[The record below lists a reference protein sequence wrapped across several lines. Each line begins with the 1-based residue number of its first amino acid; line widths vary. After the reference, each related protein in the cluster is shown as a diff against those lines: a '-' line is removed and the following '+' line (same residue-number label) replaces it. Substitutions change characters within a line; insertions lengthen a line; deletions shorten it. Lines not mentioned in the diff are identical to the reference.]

1 MRNSRFLLLSLA
13 ASALVACK
21 EQSPGPGATAPP
33 DSSGAARS
41 LLVAPEIKSVRVLSQ
56 NWTDADARAYY
67 NTSQGSRMLPLV
79 WFLNL
84 EQENSTVPFNDAVNM
99 RALGYLPR
107 SKDGE
112 GNPFGLP
119 IGFAQDAESVGLT
132 CAACHTAQINFKGT
146 AWLIDGGPT
155 IANAQSMMTRLA
167 AALTAT
173 RDDAAKFD
181 RFAKAV
187 LGAGNSEAGKAALKT
202 SMEPVIRA
210 RSEYNARNF
219 PHEGQPGFGPGRID
233 AFDAIFNEVVVR
245 FAHVGNAKTQC
256 DAPVSYPFLW
266 DTPQH
271 DFVQWNGSAQNL
283 VINPLHIHP
292 IHIGAL
298 GRNIGEVLGVFADV
312 DTEKEMD
319 FPPGSYGSS
328 VKVKN
333 LDDLENLL
341 RNLWSPKWP
350 EAAFGKPDQKLVD
363 AGAVLFSK
371 HCAECHESINRTDPN
386 RKVTAI
392 MRDVHTDQSMARN
405 AATRTSESG
414 VFKNKIM
421 LIPAPHV
428 IAESEPVSTLLTFL
442 GQRTL
447 LGANFFPSD
456 AFAPMSEVK
465 VEINEG
471 SSKLLLSLSALDV
484 TDGKMKMARVK
495 SLKLWQAGRNPI
507 TRDGED
513 LKDLAQ
519 LLAQD
524 FEKVK
529 GEAEGTAAKLMID
542 DMKETPVM
550 FQYKGRP
557 MNGIWATAPYLHN
570 GSVPTLDD
578 LLKPASARK
587 ATFKLGSREFDPVKV
602 GYVDEGDF
610 IFDTK
615 ANPGNSNAGHEY
627 GETVFTDAE
636 RAQLIEYMKT
646 L

>member
-1 MRNSRFLLLSLA
+1 MRNSRFLLLSVA

-33 DSSGAARS
+33 DSSGSTRS
-41 LLVAPEIKSVRVLSQ
+41 LLVAPDIKSVRTLSQ

-67 NTSQGSRMLPLV
+67 NTSQGSQMMPLA

-84 EQENSTVPFNDAVNM
+84 EQENSTTLFNDAANM

-119 IGFAQDAESVGLT
+119 IGFAQDGESVGLT
-132 CAACHTAQINFKGT
+132 CAACHTAQINYKGT

-167 AALTAT
+167 AALKAT
-173 RDDAAKFD
+173 RDDAGKLD

-187 LGAGNSEAGKAALKT
+187 LGASNSEAGKAALKT
-202 SMEPVIRA
+202 SMDPVIRA
-210 RSEYNARNF
+210 RSDYNARNF
-219 PHEGQPGFGPGRID
+219 PPAGQPGFGPGRID

-271 DFVQWNGSAQNL
+271 DVVQWNGSARNS
-283 VINPLHIHP
+283 VINPLHSHP

-298 GRNIGEVLGVFADV
+298 GRNIGEVLGVFANV
-312 DTEKEMD
+312 DTENEMA
-319 FPPGSYGSS
+319 FPPGGFASS

-371 HCAECHESINRTDPN
+371 HCAECHESINRTDQN

-414 VFKNKIM
+414 VFKGKIM
-421 LIPAPHV
+421 LIPEPHV
-428 IAESEPVSTLLTFL
+428 IADREPIGTLLTFL

-447 LGANFFPSD
+447 LGANLFPID
-456 AFAPMSEVK
+456 AFAPMAEVK
-465 VEINEG
+465 AEIDEG
-471 SSKLLLSLSALDV
+471 SSKLLLTLNALEV
-484 TDGKMKMARVK
+484 TDGKMRKAHVK
-495 SLKLWQAGRNPI
+495 SFKRWKANGRTI
-507 TRDGED
+507 VRDGED
-513 LKDLAQ
+513 LKDLSQ

-529 GEAEGTAAKLMID
+529 GEVDGTNAKLRID
-542 DMKETPVM
+542 DLPQSPVM

-570 GSVPTLDD
+570 GSVPTLDE

-587 ATFKLGSREFDPVKV
+587 PTFKLGSREFDPVKV
-602 GYVDEGDF
+602 GYVDDGDF
-610 IFDTK
+610 IFDTR

>member
-1 MRNSRFLLLSLA
+1 MRCLESLPLASSGRYGASGNTLKRLITSVFSALCTVALSLGSGYA
-13 ASALVACK
+13 SSADAAQKDKGSVKREGYKSATHKTIAYTRAAESPQKRRIAKSASASKRKSIVKTRPVVIIPAKPSFGEVAGLHSSHDALDLKSSVALVIDQDTREVLFSK
-21 EQSPGPGATAPP
+21 NEQ
-33 DSSGAARS
+33 
-41 LLVAPEIKSVRVLSQ
+41 
-56 NWTDADARAYY
+56 
-67 NTSQGSRMLPLV
+67 
-79 WFLNL
+79 
-84 EQENSTVPFNDAVNM
+84 AV
-99 RALGYLPR
+99 
-107 SKDGE
+107 
-112 GNPFGLP
+112 LP
-119 IGFAQDAESVGLT
+119 IASLTKLMTGL
-132 CAACHTAQINFKGT
+132 I
-146 AWLIDGGPT
+146 I
-155 IANAQSMMTRLA
+155 
-167 AALTAT
+167 
-173 RDDAAKFD
+173 
-181 RFAKAV
+181 
-187 LGAGNSEAGKAALKT
+187 SEAKLPADEIIMI
-202 SMEPVIRA
+202 S
-210 RSEYNARNF
+210 
-219 PHEGQPGFGPGRID
+219 Q
-233 AFDAIFNEVVVR
+233 
-245 FAHVGNAKTQC
+245 
-256 DAPVSYPFLW
+256 
-266 DTPQH
+266 
-271 DFVQWNGSAQNL
+271 
-283 VINPLHIHP
+283 
-292 IHIGAL
+292 
-298 GRNIGEVLGVFADV
+298 ADV
-312 DTEKEMD
+312 DTEKEMN
-319 FPPGSYGSS
+319 FPPGGFASS

-333 LDDLENLL
+333 LDEVENLL

-428 IAESEPVSTLLTFL
+428 IAETEPVSTLLTFL

-529 GEAEGTAAKLMID
+529 GESEGTAAKLMID

-550 FQYKGRP
+550 FQDKGRP

>member
-1 MRNSRFLLLSLA
+1 
-13 ASALVACK
+13 
-21 EQSPGPGATAPP
+21 
-33 DSSGAARS
+33 
-41 LLVAPEIKSVRVLSQ
+41 VRVLSQ

-67 NTSQGSRMLPLV
+67 NTSQGSRMMPLA

-84 EQENSTVPFNDAVNM
+84 EQEKSTVPFNDAANL

-107 SKDGE
+107 SKDAN
-112 GNPFGLP
+112 GNQSGLP
-119 IGFAQDAESVGLT
+119 IGFAQDGDSVGLT
-132 CAACHTAQINFKGT
+132 CSACHTAQINFKGT

-155 IANAQSMMTRLA
+155 LANAQSMMTSLA
-167 AALTAT
+167 AALKAT
-173 RDDAAKFD
+173 RDDAGKFD

-187 LGAGNSEAGKAALKT
+187 LGANSSDAGKASLKT
-202 SMEPVIRA
+202 SMDPVIRA
-210 RSEYNARNF
+210 RSDYNARNF
-219 PHEGQPGFGPGRID
+219 PSAGQPGFGPGRID

-271 DFVQWNGSAQNL
+271 DVVQWNGSARNL
-283 VINPLHIHP
+283 VIDPLHIHP

-312 DTEKEMD
+312 DTEKVQE
-319 FPPGSYGSS
+319 FPPGSYTSS

-363 AGAVLFSK
+363 AGAVLFRI

-386 RKVTAI
+386 RKVTAV

-414 VFKNKIM
+414 VFRGKTI
-421 LIPAPHV
+421 LTPAPHV
-428 IAESEPVSTLLTFL
+428 IADTEPVGTLLSFL

-447 LGANFFPSD
+447 LGANLFPSAD
-456 AFAPMSEVK
+456 IAPMSEVK

-471 SSKLLLSLSALDV
+471 SSKLLLTLNAPELA
-484 TDGKMKMARVK
+484 DGKMKMAHVK
-495 SLKLWQAGRNPI
+495 SLKLWQAGKNTI
-507 TRDGED
+507 VRDGED
-513 LKDLAQ
+513 LKDLTQ

-524 FEKVK
+524 FDKVK
-529 GEAEGTAAKLMID
+529 GEVDGDSARLKIEDMAKS
-542 DMKETPVM
+542 PVQ

-557 MNGIWATAPYLHN
+557 LNGIWATAPYLHN

-587 ATFKLGSREFDPVKV
+587 PTFKLGSREFDPVKV